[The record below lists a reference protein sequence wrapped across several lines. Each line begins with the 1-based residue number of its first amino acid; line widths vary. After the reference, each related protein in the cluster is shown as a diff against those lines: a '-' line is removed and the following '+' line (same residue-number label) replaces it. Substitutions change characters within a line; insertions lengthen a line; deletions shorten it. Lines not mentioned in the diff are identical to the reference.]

1 MRSSD
6 YPQHNIVKNA
16 VNDLNRGHKFKPTPP
31 PASSKPIK
39 NSTLGLDIKPVP
51 PPASAKPKYKDEYQ
65 RLISSPP
72 GRPAPFPPSQSD
84 HVEYVTFG
92 GEVNENIYDPGN
104 KMAFQLR
111 LKTKAQTHNKTLEFY
126 FLILFFNY

>member
-1 MRSSD
+1 MRPSD
-6 YPQHNIVKNA
+6 YSQHNIVKNA
-16 VNDLNRGHKFKPTPP
+16 VNDLNRGHNFKPAPP

-39 NSTLGLDIKPVP
+39 NSIRGLDIKPKP
-51 PPASAKPKYKDEYQ
+51 PPTSAKPKYKDEYQ

-104 KMAFQLR
+104 KNSLQLR
-111 LKTKAQTHNKTLEFY
+111 LKMKDQTHCKTLIF
-126 FLILFFNY
+126 IGSKFFNY